1 MCGRFIQHSDP
12 EVYAERFDLE
22 LGSVLARSESRPRY
36 NVAPSQT
43 VLAIRADAD
52 GRKYLV
58 ALRWG
63 LIPFWSKGPDS
74 RYSMINARAETVD
87 SKPAYR
93 AAFRERRCLI
103 PAEGFYEWHAGPG
116 GKQPYLIRRTDRIPF
131 AMAGIW
137 DTWKEPET
145 GQVIASCT
153 ILVTD
158 ANASIAEIHDRMPV
172 VLDPQRYAQ
181 WLDPSNRDT
190 GALLP
195 LLRPSPPGDWTLEPV
210 SRRVND
216 ARHDDPSLIEPLTDL
231 LDGTPLSR
239 KPDYPAD

>member
-22 LGSVLARSESRPRY
+22 LEPVRARSEPRPRY

-52 GRKYLV
+52 GRRHLV

-63 LIPFWSKGPDS
+63 LIPFWSKGPDH

-103 PAEGFYEWHAGPG
+103 PAEGFYEWRAEPS
-116 GKQPYLIRRTDRIPF
+116 GKQPYLIRRSDRMPF
-131 AMAGIW
+131 GMAGIW
-137 DTWKEPET
+137 ETWKEPET
-145 GQVIASCT
+145 GNVIASCA

-158 ANASIAEIHDRMPV
+158 ANPAIAPLHDRMPV
-172 VLDPQRYAQ
+172 VLDPQRYTQ
-181 WLDPSNRDT
+181 WLNPANRDSA
-190 GALLP
+190 ALLS
-195 LLRPSPPGDWTLEPV
+195 LLTPSPPSDWTLEPV

-216 ARHDDPSLIEPLTDL
+216 ARHDDPGLIEPQRDL
-231 LDGTPLSR
+231 LGGIPHAPT
-239 KPDYPAD
+239 PDYRAD